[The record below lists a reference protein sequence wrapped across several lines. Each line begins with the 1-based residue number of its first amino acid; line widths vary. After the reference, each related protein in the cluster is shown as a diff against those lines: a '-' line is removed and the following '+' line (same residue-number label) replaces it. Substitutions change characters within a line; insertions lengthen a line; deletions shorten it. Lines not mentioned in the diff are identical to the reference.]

1 MLIGV
6 IFMIAMLLV
15 MVLSGA
21 ISLQRTDIVFATESA
36 SAVYDG
42 KPLTNHK
49 WSISSGALKSGHRA
63 DVTVTGE
70 QTRAGESDN
79 TIQVRIYDIAGA
91 DVTSDYTI
99 GYKLGTLKVSHKDLT
114 VKSLGATKTYDGIAL
129 TNPNYEITGL
139 ISGDKAIR

>member
-79 TIQVRIYDIAGA
+79 TIQVRIGPRRK
-91 DVTSDYTI
+91 S
-99 GYKLGTLKVSHKDLT
+99 SHRF
-114 VKSLGATKTYDGIAL
+114 G
-129 TNPNYEITGL
+129 
-139 ISGDKAIR
+139 R